1 MEITSNVFPVRWR
14 RTLSRIRKSDG
25 EDVLDESRYTYLMFL
40 VVYWVVEFPALRIV
54 LAYDFVTK
62 NDVTTP
68 KHIGPAIFHVGIA
81 IILLPLFVAI
91 WTILVIYSILHWTAT
106 SIEPPRK
113 RDTEEQP
120 DKPEQERRK
129 SFVDGDD
136 TKVSRGPKNPEG
148 TAEEK
153 TRRERKEQEDRD
165 RKEKGDWVRKQ
176 VSLLINPPQLY
187 EDKLR
192 PYNDKIKAL
201 TLKKENRGS
210 GESIRSSSSAPSR
223 PGTPHRSIWSFAK
236 RGADKVVADK
246 EGV

>member
-1 MEITSNVFPVRWR
+1 MQGAPKYDTTIPFIQATAIALIITLLLVFNAGILAWPLGRLSQGFWAQLIRTARPKMEITSNVFPVRWR

-62 NDVTTP
+62 NNVTTP
-68 KHIGPAIFHVGIA
+68 KHIGLAIVHVVVA
-81 IILLPLFVAI
+81 TKLLPLFIAI

-106 SIEPPRK
+106 SIETPRK

-129 SFVDGDD
+129 SFADGDD
-136 TKVSRGPKNPEG
+136 SKASRGPENPEG

-153 TRRERKEQEDRD
+153 TRRERKEHEDRD
-165 RKEKGDWVRKQ
+165 RKEKGDPVLKQ
-176 VSLLINPPQLY
+176 V
-187 EDKLR
+187 
-192 PYNDKIKAL
+192 
-201 TLKKENRGS
+201 
-210 GESIRSSSSAPSR
+210 
-223 PGTPHRSIWSFAK
+223 
-236 RGADKVVADK
+236 
-246 EGV
+246 

>member
-1 MEITSNVFPVRWR
+1 
-14 RTLSRIRKSDG
+14 
-25 EDVLDESRYTYLMFL
+25 MFL

-68 KHIGPAIFHVGIA
+68 KHVGLAIVHVVFA

-106 SIEPPRK
+106 SIETPRK

-120 DKPEQERRK
+120 DKPEQERRE
-129 SFVDGDD
+129 SFADGDD
-136 TKVSRGPKNPEG
+136 TKASRGPKNPEV

-153 TRRERKEQEDRD
+153 SRRDRKEQEERD
-165 RKEKGDWVRKQ
+165 RKEKGDRVRKQ

-192 PYNDKIKAL
+192 PYNEKIQAL
-201 TLKKENRGS
+201 TLKKKKRGS
-210 GESIRSSSSAPSR
+210 GESIRSSSSAPKR
-223 PGTPHRSIWSFAK
+223 PGPAHRSIWSFAK
-236 RGADKVVADK
+236 RGAEEVANDK